1 MDDLILVGTPAKSV
15 SNYHFAEFHSH
26 VTSRTDGID
35 TDAFMMIT
43 PGCLPGHPDLDIIH
57 QHCTMHLVGKA
68 TQILFVAQLR

>member
-43 PGCLPGHPDLDIIH
+43 PGCLPGHPDLDI
-57 QHCTMHLVGKA
+57 
-68 TQILFVAQLR
+68 